1 MRLKI
6 AIFFIVFVWGVI
18 LSRVYYLSV
27 VSNEEY
33 ASIAKENAIKTKDIP
48 PTRGQILDSKG
59 RPIAINL
66 LGYSLFLAPHL
77 KSEQLN
83 DEISYIVQI
92 FKDSNS
98 SKDLNATL
106 IEKEY
111 KKQNS
116 AYNQEFIKVVDF
128 LEYDR
133 VIPHFTELNLRS
145 NLLVEPASLRH
156 YPYDSLASH
165 VIGYVGR
172 ATARDI
178 EKDPLSRLTNI
189 VGRSGVEA
197 YYNDILQGKKGER
210 KTKVTALNHT
220 VEEISYEKPQSSDIK
235 LHIDMEIQEF
245 LKELYKDKSGAVI
258 IMDVETGA
266 IIGAGSFPEYSLN
279 PFVTGISSQKWSE
292 LINDLDHPFTNKL
305 ANGLYPPGSVIK
317 MAMSMA
323 FLNSGK
329 ITKDTSHFCG
339 GYLEYGKNRHKFR
352 CWKRW
357 GHGNMNMNDSIR
369 ESCDV
374 YYYENSLIVG
384 IDFIAANLEKFGFGK
399 KTGVDL
405 PNEFVGTVPSKAWK
419 MEKYNQP
426 WYIGETII
434 TSIGQGSML
443 VSPMQMTK
451 HTAEIASGK
460 GLTPHFLKSIDGK
473 EVLFDTYEIFTPFEK
488 DQLPAIRHAMYEVSN
503 HPKGTA
509 YKYTNDSR
517 VKIAT
522 KTGTAQVV
530 SIPQS
535 EKVRMKEKDMEYY
548 QRSHAWIVGF
558 GPYEKPKY
566 AVTVL
571 VEHGGGGSSVGGP
584 MIKKIF
590 EKLLDM
596 GYIDENGTKDK

>member
-6 AIFFIVFVWGVI
+6 AASFII
-18 LSRVYYLSV
+18 LAWILLLGRLYYLSV

-33 ASIAKENAIKTKDIP
+33 ANIAKQNAIKTQDIP
-48 PTRGQILDSKG
+48 PTRGQILDSKN

-66 LGYSLFLAPHL
+66 LGYSISLAPHL
-77 KSEQLN
+77 KEEQLN
-83 DEISYIVQI
+83 SEILYITNI
-92 FKDSNS
+92 FS
-98 SKDLNATL
+98 DLNATL
-106 IEKEY
+106 LEKEY

-128 LEYDR
+128 LEYDK
-133 VIPHFTELNLRS
+133 VVPHFVKLNLRP
-145 NLLVEPASLRH
+145 NLIVDPAALRH

-172 ATARDI
+172 ATTRDI
-178 EKDPLSRLTNI
+178 EQNPLSRLTNI
-189 VGRSGVEA
+189 MGRSGVEA

-210 KTKVTALNHT
+210 QTKVTALNHT
-220 VEEISYEKPQSSDIK
+220 VEEMSYTKPQSSDIS
-235 LHIDMEIQEF
+235 LYIDMELQEY
-245 LKELYKDKSGAVI
+245 LKELYKDKAGAVV
-258 IMDVETGA
+258 IMDVKTGA
-266 IIGAGSFPEYSLN
+266 IIAAGSFPEYSLN
-279 PFVTGISSQKWSE
+279 PFVTGISSKEWDD

-305 ANGLYPPGSVIK
+305 INGLYPPGSVIK

-323 FLNSGK
+323 FLTSGK
-329 ITKDTSHFCG
+329 VTKDTTHFCG
-339 GYLEYGKNRHKFR
+339 GYLEYGKNNHKFR

-384 IDFIAANLEKFGFGK
+384 IDYMAASLEKYGFGK
-399 KTGVDL
+399 KTGIDL
-405 PNEFVGTVPSKAWK
+405 PNEFIGTVPSKAWK
-419 MEKYNQP
+419 MEKYGQP

-443 VSPMQMTK
+443 VSPVQMAK
-451 HTAEIASGK
+451 HTAEIASGM

-473 EVLFDTYEIFTPFEK
+473 PVKFETYDLFTPFEK
-488 DQLPAIRHAMYEVSN
+488 DQLPAIRHAMYEVAN

-509 YKYTNDSR
+509 SKYLKDSE
-517 VKIAT
+517 VQIAA

-530 SIPQS
+530 GISQS
-535 EKVRMKEKDMEYY
+535 DKVRIKEKDMEYY

-558 GPYEKPKY
+558 GPYKNPQY

-571 VEHGGGGSSVGGP
+571 VEHGGGGSSEGGP
-584 MIKKIF
+584 LIRDIF
-590 EKLLDM
+590 KKLLDM
-596 GYIDENGTKDK
+596 GYIDKNATK